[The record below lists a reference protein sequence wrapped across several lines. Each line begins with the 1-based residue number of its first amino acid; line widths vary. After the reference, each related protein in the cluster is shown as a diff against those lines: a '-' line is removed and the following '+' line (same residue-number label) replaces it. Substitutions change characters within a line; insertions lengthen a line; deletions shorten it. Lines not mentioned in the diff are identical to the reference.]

1 MNKNNLLIIAAIVLM
16 AAIGCEVAI
25 YLGDDLYH
33 SENGIFLRH
42 KVYIPTTYVNMSESK
57 LRQSVENGNAEAMA
71 VLSEMLLEKNRGTE
85 CKEVFELAQK
95 SADMNC
101 PMGKNSLGILYDIGY
116 CVSQNQQ
123 KAFDLYKDA
132 ANENEPAAL
141 SNVGNTY
148 LSGLVVKKD
157 TIQGLKFLEKSAM
170 QGFPYAQYQLGSLYY
185 NGGKTIQKNISK
197 GIEWLTLASDQ
208 GLPIAQYDL
217 SMIYY
222 NGESGEITPDY
233 NKAKEL
239 CRKAAEQ
246 GLPEAKWAM
255 ENKLNSKDK

>member
-25 YLGDDLYH
+25 YLGYDLYH

-42 KVYIPTTYVNMSESK
+42 KAYIATYENMSESE
-57 LRQSVENGNAEAMA
+57 LRQKAEIGDAEAMPI
-71 VLSEMLLEKNRGTE
+71 LSNIICNTHKETE
-85 CKEVFELAQK
+85 CKEALELAQK

-101 PMGKNSLGILYDIGY
+101 PRGKNMLGYLYEIGY
-116 CVSQNQQ
+116 CVPKNQQ
-123 KAFDLYKDA
+123 KAFELYKEA
-132 ANENEPAAL
+132 ANEKDPVAL
-141 SNVGNTY
+141 YNVGNCY
-148 LSGLVVKKD
+148 LRGFVVKKD
-157 TIQGLKFLEKSAM
+157 TTEALKYIEKSAIQGLPL
-170 QGFPYAQYQLGSLYY
+170 AQYRLAFLYY
-185 NGGKTIQKNISK
+185 VGGNTIKRDISK

-208 GLPIAQYDL
+208 GMPNAQYEL

-222 NGESGEITPDY
+222 YGESGEISPDY
-233 NKAKEL
+233 NKTKEL

-255 ENKLNSKDK
+255 ENKFNSKDK

>member
-25 YLGDDLYH
+25 YLGYDLYH

-42 KVYIPTTYVNMSESK
+42 KVYIPTYENMSESE
-57 LRQSVENGNAEAMA
+57 LRQKAETGDAEAMA
-71 VLSEMLLEKNRGTE
+71 ILCGKLFETNRETE
-85 CKEVFELAQK
+85 YKEVLELAQK
-95 SADMNC
+95 SAEMNC
-101 PMGKNSLGILYDIGY
+101 PRGKNMLGNLYLHGY
-116 CVSQNQQ
+116 CVAPNQQ
-123 KAFDLYKDA
+123 KAFELYKEA
-132 ANENEPAAL
+132 ANENDPIAQYNIGICHL
-141 SNVGNTY
+141 NGF
-148 LSGLVVKKD
+148 VVKKD
-157 TIQGLKFLEKSAM
+157 TIKGLRFLEKSAM
-170 QGFPYAQYQLGSLYY
+170 QGTPHAQVMLGYLYY
-185 NGGKTIQKNISK
+185 YGGNTIKRYVKK

-208 GLPIAQYDL
+208 GMPNAQYDL

-246 GLPEAKWAM
+246 GLPAAKWAM
-255 ENKLNSKDK
+255 ENKFNSKDK

>member
-25 YLGDDLYH
+25 YLGYDLYH

-42 KVYIPTTYVNMSESK
+42 KVYIATYENMSESK

-71 VLSEMLLEKNRGTE
+71 VLSDMLLEKNRGTE

-101 PMGKNSLGILYDIGY
+101 SSGKNMLGYLYEIGY
-116 CVSQNQQ
+116 CVPKNQQ
-123 KAFDLYKDA
+123 KAFELYKEA
-132 ANENEPAAL
+132 ANENDPIAQYNMGICHL
-141 SNVGNTY
+141 NGF
-148 LSGLVVKKD
+148 VVKKD
-157 TIQGLKFLEKSAM
+157 TIKGLRFLEKSAM
-170 QGFPYAQYQLGSLYY
+170 QGTPHAQVMLGYLYY
-185 NGGKTIQKNISK
+185 YGGKTIKRDVKK
-197 GIEWLTLASDQ
+197 GIEWLTLVSDQ
-208 GLPIAQYDL
+208 GEPAAQYKL

-222 NGESGEITPDY
+222 NGESGEIAPDY

-246 GLPEAKWAM
+246 GHAEAKWAM
-255 ENKLNSKDK
+255 ENKFNSKDK

>member
-1 MNKNNLLIIAAIVLM
+1 MNSKNVLLAIVAVLM

-25 YLGDDLYH
+25 YLGYDLYH

-42 KVYIPTTYVNMSESK
+42 KVYIATYGNMSESE
-57 LRQSVENGNAEAMA
+57 LRQKAETGDAEAMA
-71 VLSEMLLEKNRGTE
+71 WLSGVLLVKNEDTE
-85 CKEVFELAQK
+85 CKEVLELAQK
-95 SADMNC
+95 SAEMNC
-101 PMGKNSLGILYDIGY
+101 PRGKTMLGYLYDFGY
-116 CVSQNQQ
+116 CVSQKHQ

-141 SNVGNTY
+141 SNVGNRY
-148 LSGLVVKKD
+148 LNGFVVKKD
-157 TIQGLKFLEKSAM
+157 TTEALKYIEKSAM

-208 GLPIAQYDL
+208 GLSIAQYDL

-222 NGESGEITPDY
+222 YGESGEISPDY

-255 ENKLNSKDK
+255 ENKFNSKDK